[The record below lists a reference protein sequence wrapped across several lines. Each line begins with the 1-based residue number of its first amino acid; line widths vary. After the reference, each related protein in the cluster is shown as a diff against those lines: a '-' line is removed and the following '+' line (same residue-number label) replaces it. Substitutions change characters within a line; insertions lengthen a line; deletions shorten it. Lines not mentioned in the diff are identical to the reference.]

1 MNDTTF
7 LRTIVDAIRSFWDQ
21 RPRSER
27 IAYVAGALLIL
38 SGLIHLGILIT
49 TDGSWVGPLSLRKP
63 TTFGVSFG
71 VTLLTVAWVA
81 SFLQLTDRFRTILLG
96 AFTVACA
103 LETTLVSLQAWRG
116 LPSHFNVETTFDAWV
131 ARMLA
136 AGGFVLVAVI
146 VALTFVAFRKNPTV
160 PVSLRIAIRV
170 GFIALVGSVVVGAF
184 MIAKGMTLVFAGD
197 TQAAY
202 STGGALKPTHAVM
215 MHAILALPALAW
227 LLSFAHWT
235 EQRRRR
241 AVLLAAAG
249 YIVSTGAVAV
259 SNVAGIELRRLPPP
273 ASGLVAAGALVW
285 LSIALAAIA
294 GVARAYRRPHSAA
307 VAAEPGKR

>member
-227 LLSFAHWT
+227 LLSFANWT

-259 SNVAGIELRRLPPP
+259 SNVAGIELRQLPPP
-273 ASGLVAAGALVW
+273 ASGLIAAGALVW